1 MVIWRRM
8 IERVDV
14 DDVTGG
20 VGLACVGIGVGI
32 ARTWADPLIVVGA
45 VLVVMTVA
53 SAVLKVWLAAHGR
66 RPS

>member
-1 MVIWRRM
+1 MVIWRRLV
-8 IERVDV
+8 ERMDA

-20 VGLACVGIGVGI
+20 TGLACVGIGVGLT
-32 ARTWADPLIVVGA
+32 RSLADALIVVGA
-45 VLVVMTVA
+45 VLLVLTLA